1 MISNQF
7 FLFDAVI
14 AKGDEM
20 ETMIYSD
27 VNKLFYNISLITNIV
42 ISMRKHN
49 RGCVH
54 FMLSFVVHLMSM
66 YFNREYFLLL
76 KQDKTYA
83 MDSCLTIYC
92 VYTA

>member
-14 AKGDEM
+14 AKGDEK

-42 ISMRKHN
+42 ISVRKHN
-49 RGCVH
+49 RSYVH
-54 FMLSFVVHLMSM
+54 FMLSFVIHLMSM
-66 YFNREYFLLL
+66 
-76 KQDKTYA
+76 
-83 MDSCLTIYC
+83 
-92 VYTA
+92 